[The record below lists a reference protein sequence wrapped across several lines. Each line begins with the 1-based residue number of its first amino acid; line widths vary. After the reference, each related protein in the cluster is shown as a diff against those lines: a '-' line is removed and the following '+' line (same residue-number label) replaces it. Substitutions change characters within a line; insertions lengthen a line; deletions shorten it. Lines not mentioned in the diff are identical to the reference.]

1 MNTHTFV
8 TRKNQNRQWSPMPRK
23 NQRRLVSANFVN
35 KKNITQSSESLR
47 ASAHNKVKRGEY
59 VEAIALFTQLIS
71 RNPESANDYNNR
83 GLIYFQLGKTEQA
96 IADYNYALLLNPE
109 LDSAYNNRA
118 NYYVSFGQLAEA
130 LTDYEKALDLNPGNI
145 RSWINQGITFREL
158 GLYDLALENLDMA
171 LILGG
176 LEDYIYAER
185 GRTYELRGDWNCAIA
200 DYQRALN
207 ILQHSGA
214 AGRLRRKV
222 QTWMNQLLEP
232 LSAQAS

>member
-23 NQRRLVSANFVN
+23 HQRRLVTSKLISKKNQQETSENLRLSANR
-35 KKNITQSSESLR
+35 KARQ
-47 ASAHNKVKRGEY
+47 GEY
-59 VEAIALFTQLIS
+59 LEAIALFSQLI
-71 RNPESANDYNNR
+71 RRHPESANDYNNR
-83 GLIYFQLGKTEQA
+83 GLIYFLTGQNEQA
-96 IADYNYALLLNPE
+96 IADYNQALELNPA

-118 NYYVSFGQLAEA
+118 NYYVSLGKLAEA
-130 LTDYEKALDLNPGNI
+130 MTDYEQALDLNPGNI
-145 RSWINQGITFREL
+145 RSWINQGITFREM

-176 LEDYIYAER
+176 LEDHIYGER

-207 ILQHSGA
+207 IVPRSEA
-214 AGRLRRKV
+214 ASRLRCKV

-232 LSAQAS
+232 LSA